1 MNDIAT
7 KFCQSC
13 GTQIPA
19 TATFCSNCGSA
30 VGVAPAAQA
39 PAAAPQ
45 APQMNF
51 QPQAYGPAGKSKTT
65 AVVLAVFFGF
75 WSWLYTFKV
84 NKNKFFAG
92 IGAGVIS
99 TVFLIAYLVAN
110 SSRQVYY
117 QACLNDFI
125 YGSVSIT
132 ECVQYMPDYTLLYVG
147 VAISWGVWL
156 WALIDNARK
165 PAGFYQAYPNVK

>member
-1 MNDIAT
+1 MNDTAT

-30 VGVAPAAQA
+30 VGAAPAPAAQA
-39 PAAAPQ
+39 
-45 APQMNF
+45 APQMNY
-51 QPQAYGPAGKSKTT
+51 QQQAYAPTVKSKTP

-84 NKNKFFAG
+84 NKNKFFIG
-92 IGAGVIS
+92 LGAGVLSSIIQIS
-99 TVFLIAYLVAN
+99 SLAAN
-110 SSRQVYY
+110 ANKQTYY

-132 ECVQYMPDYTLLYVG
+132 ECVQYMPDYSMIYVAG
-147 VAISWGVWL
+147 AISFGFWL
-156 WALIDNARK
+156 WAVIDNARK
-165 PAGFYQAYPNVK
+165 PASFYQSYPNVK